1 MSWAS
6 DGCETDAGGLLQ
18 RMRDAYACDK
28 WFDDEKNTAQ
38 PPTAE
43 AASYPHYLG
52 RGRHKSLQ
60 RGDMSGK
67 TCIQAAEEPFHITTL

>member
-1 MSWAS
+1 M
-6 DGCETDAGGLLQ
+6 DMQ
-18 RMRDAYACDK
+18 RKKPQVSNGR
-28 WFDDEKNTAQ
+28 
-38 PPTAE
+38 PSTAE